1 MGRKISVDSATL
13 MNKGLELIEASI
25 LFGVAPADVSV
36 VVHPQSVVHSLV
48 EYLDGSVLAQ
58 LASPDMRTPIAH
70 GLAWPGRM
78 TAGVEFLDLA
88 KIGSLDFRAPDRE
101 RFPCLGLA
109 EAAARGGR
117 LDCTWLN
124 AADEVAVQ
132 AFLDKR
138 LNFGDIPEVIGRVMD
153 VAPGGQMKDL
163 EAVLAADTAARE
175 RALATVERL
184 QARALRTPA

>member
-1 MGRKISVDSATL
+1 
-13 MNKGLELIEASI
+13 
-25 LFGVAPADVSV
+25 VSV

-58 LASPDMRTPIAH
+58 LSSPDMRTPIAQ

-78 TAGVEFLDLA
+78 AAGVEFLDLA
-88 KIGSLDFRAPDRE
+88 KLGSLDFRAPDRG

-109 EAAARGGR
+109 EAAARAGR

-132 AFLDKR
+132 AFLDKQ

-153 VAPGGQMKDL
+153 VAPGGQMTDL
-163 EAVLAADTAARE
+163 DAVLAADGVARE
-175 RALATVERL
+175 RARATIERL
-184 QARALRTPA
+184 QASALRTPA